1 MLGILNKK
9 SDEMYKVANLI
20 LESDI
25 IFFGSIRWGKMN
37 AIYAELIER
46 LTWLENR
53 HATLGESNLLKDKEV
68 GVIIGHNWNG
78 AEAIKIEKKF

>member
-1 MLGILNKK
+1 
-9 SDEMYKVANLI
+9 
-20 LESDI
+20 
-25 IFFGSIRWGKMN
+25 MN

-68 GVIIGHNWNG
+68 GVIAIGHNWNG

>member
-1 MLGILNKK
+1 MFQLKENTCGLKSAKLDDKEKIQQVILDAGHLNNK

-37 AIYAELIER
+37 AIYEL
-46 LTWLENR
+46 
-53 HATLGESNLLKDKEV
+53 
-68 GVIIGHNWNG
+68 
-78 AEAIKIEKKF
+78 

>member
-1 MLGILNKK
+1 
-9 SDEMYKVANLI
+9 
-20 LESDI
+20 
-25 IFFGSIRWGKMN
+25 MN

-68 GVIIGHNWNG
+68 GVIAIGHG
-78 AEAIKIEKKF
+78 TEQKQLR